1 LVDTPEIRE
10 RVRHILPDLAPL
22 SASHIDRLVE
32 VRLGFDRET
41 LSVAQVERIVMQVDA
56 ERSRLREEIPAVRAS
71 IYTTLDLESPEIATG
86 VALEHCQ
93 QYGLFRSSQ
102 SLQVQAQ
109 RGVVR
114 RVRHG
119 LYDAHSFAALLIA
132 YHLRGKPHKRWTPA
146 RIREDEPLMWLWC
159 QTEPDG
165 HPEPVPN
172 TQVADL
178 PTHALLWTP
187 WCGMLWDEGWQ
198 EVEGVGV
205 ARLAGGP
212 TEAAQAVWGLAAGEE
227 IVGLV
232 QRKAQGARY
241 E

>member
-10 RVRHILPDLAPL
+10 RVHRILPDLAPL
-22 SASHIDRLVE
+22 SASHVDRLVE

-41 LSVAQVERIVMQVDA
+41 ISVAQVERIVMQVDA
-56 ERSRLREEIPAVRAS
+56 ERSRLREEIPAVRDS
-71 IYTTLDLESPEIATG
+71 ICAKLALQRPVISAA

-93 QYGLFRSSQ
+93 QHGLFRSSQ

-119 LYDAHSFAALLIA
+119 LYDAHSFAALLIT

-159 QTEPDG
+159 QTKPDG
-165 HPEPVPN
+165 HPEPVPD

-178 PTHALLWTP
+178 PPHALLWTP

-198 EVEGVGV
+198 EVEGVGA
-205 ARLAGGP
+205 ARLAGGL
-212 TEAAQAVWGLAAGEE
+212 TEEALSVWGLASGEE

-232 QRKAQGARY
+232 QRTAQGARY